1 VGQGHDRTQVTTPL
15 ANFDAWIPHVEL
27 QDTGDDDV
35 TRLFQVAGRL
45 ATGQAL
51 PTREISAKDF
61 DRLDWVTEHW
71 GPLAM
76 VLEMRHRDKLAQAI
90 KTRTVSTQHPL
101 YRHIGYTRSGTPRV
115 FLMATGAVGAD
126 GYEVDLGRT
135 DNLVRYTMPQY
146 PDAPGEGLK
155 ASLALLEV
163 APPAVMVP
171 LLGAVWR
178 APLSWAVSCDYSLWL
193 VGETLS
199 RKSSLAALVLN
210 HYGDFPSKLT
220 LPMSWSWTRTALEI
234 ATYQLKDALIVIDD
248 YAPDAHSRDIATTA
262 RAIIRDLGNQSS
274 RGRAT
279 RDITARRQYV
289 PRGLV
294 LATGESFPSGGESLA
309 ARVLIL
315 RVARDTVNNVALSA
329 AQEERA
335 RTQLRHG
342 QSGYVH
348 WLGTQFQ
355 PDFVPRMKDA
365 LASLTATARA
375 EAGGGPG
382 RMAETIASL
391 QLGWAFGMR
400 YAVEI
405 GALTTQEADR
415 YQREAWQTLL
425 TSGQSHT
432 QFVEER
438 QPHRL
443 YLQRLY
449 AVLQQGDALLLPKG
463 IKREAVEVRGREV
476 VVGWHDEA
484 WLYLIPET
492 AYSVVARVSRDMGE
506 DFPVPLEQMDRIF
519 LEHKLT
525 DPRQTGA
532 TGRAR
537 VREGQYAQARVVK
550 LKKSAIV
557 DLLGAFTV
565 PGLPEREGMPNDY
578 GGSMGSSHSTADEHE
593 PGDEPPF

>member
-1 VGQGHDRTQVTTPL
+1 
-15 ANFDAWIPHVEL
+15 
-27 QDTGDDDV
+27 
-35 TRLFQVAGRL
+35 
-45 ATGQAL
+45 
-51 PTREISAKDF
+51 
-61 DRLDWVTEHW
+61 
-71 GPLAM
+71 
-76 VLEMRHRDKLAQAI
+76 
-90 KTRTVSTQHPL
+90 
-101 YRHIGYTRSGTPRV
+101 
-115 FLMATGAVGAD
+115 
-126 GYEVDLGRT
+126 
-135 DNLVRYTMPQY
+135 
-146 PDAPGEGLK
+146 
-155 ASLALLEV
+155 
-163 APPAVMVP
+163 
-171 LLGAVWR
+171 
-178 APLSWAVSCDYSLWL
+178 
-193 VGETLS
+193 
-199 RKSSLAALVLN
+199 
-210 HYGDFPSKLT
+210 
-220 LPMSWSWTRTALEI
+220 
-234 ATYQLKDALIVIDD
+234 
-248 YAPDAHSRDIATTA
+248 
-262 RAIIRDLGNQSS
+262 
-274 RGRAT
+274 
-279 RDITARRQYV
+279 
-289 PRGLV
+289 
-294 LATGESFPSGGESLA
+294 
-309 ARVLIL
+309 
-315 RVARDTVNNVALSA
+315 
-329 AQEERA
+329 
-335 RTQLRHG
+335 
-342 QSGYVH
+342 
-348 WLGTQFQ
+348 
-355 PDFVPRMKDA
+355 
-365 LASLTATARA
+365 
-375 EAGGGPG
+375 
-382 RMAETIASL
+382 
-391 QLGWAFGMR
+391 MR